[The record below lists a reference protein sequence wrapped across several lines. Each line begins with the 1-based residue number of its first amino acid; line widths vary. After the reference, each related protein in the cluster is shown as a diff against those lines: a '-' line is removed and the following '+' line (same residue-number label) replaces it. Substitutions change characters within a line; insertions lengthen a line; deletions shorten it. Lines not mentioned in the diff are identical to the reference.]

1 MMIVKD
7 TKPDSTDSGD
17 LFCWLMLAI
26 VAVWVVFVVTVQ
38 WLIACARLDDMNARL
53 SSMAIDTRAK
63 NSVYADMQRRIGF
76 IEGVGFRAGSSDW
89 DVEAKPE

>member
-7 TKPDSTDSGD
+7 TEPASTDSGD
-17 LFCWLMLAI
+17 LFCWLMLAL

-53 SSMAIDTRAK
+53 SRMALETRATH
-63 NSVYADMQRRIGF
+63 SVYADTERRIGF
-76 IEGVGFRAGSSDW
+76 IEGVTFQAGSGHR
-89 DVEAKPE
+89 EPETLPK